1 MLHSLYSS
9 NRNRNHNIVIHILD
23 GGISLKNRLK
33 LSIFLKRIKFK
44 FNYYKIDYGK
54 IENAP
59 ISNHISLASYN
70 RIFLS
75 TVISNKIDK
84 ILYLDCDLVVLKDIQ
99 SFFEFNLDDYYL
111 GAVREIVNDEAKQR
125 LELGEEYHYFNAGV
139 QIINLK
145 KWRLDKF
152 EDILINFILNKT
164 EKIVYHDQDTMNY
177 CARGKWLE
185 LSYHHNAT
193 HFFYFPDK
201 YSSSYLDISDS
212 MYEDVKKNP
221 IVVHYTSQSKPWQLD
236 CLHPR
241 KNLYFQYQLTFKQL
255 LFSKLIIS
263 T

>member
-9 NRNRNHNIVIHILD
+9 NRKHDIFIHILD

-44 FNYYKIDYGK
+44 FKYYKIDYGK
-54 IENAP
+54 IKNAP

-99 SFFEFNLDDYYL
+99 SFYEFNLDDYYL
-111 GAVREIVNDEAKQR
+111 GAVREIVNEEAKQR
-125 LELGEEYHYFNAGV
+125 LELGEEFNYFNAGV
-139 QIINLK
+139 QIVNLK
-145 KWRLDKF
+145 KWRQDKF
-152 EDILINFILNKT
+152 EDILIDFILNKT

-193 HFFYFPDK
+193 HFFYFSHK
-201 YSSSYLDISDS
+201 YSSSYFGISDPL
-212 MYEDVKKNP
+212 YEDIKTNP
-221 IVVHYTSQSKPWQLD
+221 IVVHYTSQSKPWHSD
-236 CLHPR
+236 CLHP
-241 KNLYFQYQLTFKQL
+241 KKELFFKYELNFRQII
-255 LFSKLIIS
+255 FNELIS
-263 T
+263 Q

>member
-1 MLHSLYSS
+1 MLNSLFSS
-9 NRNRNHNIVIHILD
+9 NRNHKIVVHILD

-44 FNYYKIDYGK
+44 YKFYKIDYTK
-54 IENAP
+54 IKNAP

-75 TVISNKIDK
+75 SVISNKIDK
-84 ILYLDCDLVVLKDIQ
+84 ILYLDCDLIVLKDIR
-99 SFFEFNLDDYYL
+99 SFFEVNLEEFYL
-111 GAVREIVNDEAKQR
+111 GAVREIINSEAKQR

-152 EDILINFILNKT
+152 EDVLINFILYKT

-185 LSYHHNAT
+185 LSYNYNAT
-193 HFFYFPDK
+193 HFFYYPDV
-201 YSSSYLDISDS
+201 YPPSYFGMKQED
-212 MYEDVKKNP
+212 YEESVKDP
-221 IVVHYTSQSKPWQLD
+221 VIIHFTSHQKPWIEG
-236 CLHPR
+236 CKHP
-241 KNLYFQYQLTFKQL
+241 KKEIYFKYELNFRQIIFNELLT
-255 LFSKLIIS
+255 
-263 T
+263 